1 MAPFGLQELEEDS
14 HVWKREDKQN
24 ENAGENR
31 FVA

>member
-1 MAPFGLQELEEDS
+1 MAALAQELEEDR

-24 ENAGENR
+24 EDTEDDG